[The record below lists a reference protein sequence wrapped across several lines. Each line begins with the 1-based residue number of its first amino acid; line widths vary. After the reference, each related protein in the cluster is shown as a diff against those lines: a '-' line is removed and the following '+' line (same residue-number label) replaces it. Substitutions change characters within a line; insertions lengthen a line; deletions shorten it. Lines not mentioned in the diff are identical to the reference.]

1 MKAYWSNEI
10 EESHGEILILSVA
23 KKILLQEESKRI
35 SRDIEFEDALI
46 KAVNK
51 AAQVGVFKRLKSF
64 ANEDQYEDLKEDI
77 AMEPT
82 FFGNEYYAK
91 LKAGLPE
98 SKIDIDGILESSN
111 MALLGEL
118 LAEVVIENPSIA
130 PWNDDYIAKL
140 LDDIEVELAEE
151 TLARKHL

>member
-23 KKILLQEESKRI
+23 KKILLQEESRRI
-35 SRDIEFEDALI
+35 NSDIEFEEALI
-46 KAVNK
+46 NAINK
-51 AAQVGVFKRLKSF
+51 AAQADIFERTKWSTIEENYESFKEF
-64 ANEDQYEDLKEDI
+64 I
-77 AMEPT
+77 AEEPD

-91 LKAGLPE
+91 LNAGLPE
-98 SKIDIDGILESSN
+98 SKIDIDGILESRN

-118 LAEVVIENPSIA
+118 LAEVVIDNPSIDL
-130 PWNDDYIAKL
+130 WSNEYIAKL
-140 LDDIEVELAEE
+140 LDDIEIEIAEE